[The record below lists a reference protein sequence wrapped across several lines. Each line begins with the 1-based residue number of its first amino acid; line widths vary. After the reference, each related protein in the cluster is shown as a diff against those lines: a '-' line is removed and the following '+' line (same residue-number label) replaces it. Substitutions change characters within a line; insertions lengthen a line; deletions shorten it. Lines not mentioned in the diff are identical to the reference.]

1 MKRILIIILLTSST
15 IVSCNRQPKMAGDPE
30 EVLIRSA
37 RQVSNEAIAKKDT
50 AMLVSV
56 WTLDYHLVTSRNF
69 ERSGRIA
76 NRDWFASEYTS
87 KPDVIYV
94 RTPETIQVFSKWN
107 MASESGTWVGRWT
120 DQGEPCELSGSYFA
134 KWHKVNGR
142 WLIRAE
148 VFVPLS
154 CSGKFCEKSPI

>member
-1 MKRILIIILLTSST
+1 MKKTLTIILMTASV
-15 IVSCNRQPKMAGDPE
+15 IVSCDHQRVTAPDAE
-30 EVLIRSA
+30 ETLIRSA
-37 RQVSNEAIAKKDT
+37 RQLSNEAIAKKDS
-50 AMLVSV
+50 AVLASM
-56 WTLDYHLVTSRNF
+56 WTTDYHVVTSRNF

-76 NRDWFASEYTS
+76 NRDWFASEYTG

-120 DQGEPCELSGSYFA
+120 DNGEPCELSGSYFA
-134 KWHKVNGR
+134 KWHKINEQ

-148 VFVPLS
+148 VFVPLR
-154 CSGKFCEKSPI
+154 CSGKFCDQPPI